1 MRRAGIVFAIST
13 VFCAT
18 ICVAAENAP
27 AAPPIQTEDV
37 ERFFRIY
44 EAADGRPTAE
54 VLQRDY
60 LDAGSE
66 GLHQLAKLR
75 NVTGVRIA
83 DMIAK
88 NPAMYDKARDC
99 MSVLPRVRERL
110 TVALGSLVRLYPRA
124 RTPPVTIVVG
134 RGKPVGVAGP
144 ATGIQIGLE
153 ALCATEWL
161 NPDVEDRFVFVIAH
175 EYIHVQQSAELADKE
190 KPTVLEMSLLEG
202 AAEFA
207 AELIAGRVAYAQIM
221 ASTRGRE
228 KEIETAFVGEMDST
242 DLSNWLYNGTAEKP
256 GDLGYWAGYRI
267 ARSYYQHATDKQRAF
282 REILEMNDAKALLAK
297 SGWRPGIE
305 L

>member
-1 MRRAGIVFAIST
+1 MKRARIVFAIST

-18 ICVAAENAP
+18 ICVAAESMP

-44 EAADGRPTAE
+44 EATEGRPTAE

-88 NPAMYDKARDC
+88 NPAMYDKAREC
-99 MSVLPRVRERL
+99 MKVLPRVRERL
-110 TVALGSLVRLYPRA
+110 TVALGSLVRLYPQA

-161 NPDVEDRFVFVIAH
+161 NPNVEDRFVFVIAH
-175 EYIHVQQSAELADKE
+175 EYIHVQQSAELAEKA
-190 KPTVLEMSLLEG
+190 KPTVLELSLLEG

-207 AELIAGRVAYAQIM
+207 AELIAGRVAYSQVM
-221 ASTRGRE
+221 ASTAGRE
-228 KEIETAFVGEMDST
+228 KEIETAFVAEMDST
-242 DLSNWLYNGTAEKP
+242 DLSNWLYNGTVEKP
-256 GDLGYWAGYRI
+256 GDLGYWVGYRI
-267 ARSYYQHATDKQRAF
+267 ARSYYQHATDKQQAF
-282 REILEMNDAKALLAK
+282 REILEMGDAKALLGK
-297 SGWRPGIE
+297 SGWRPGMK

>member
-1 MRRAGIVFAIST
+1 MHRAGIAFAISA

-18 ICVAAENAP
+18 ICVAAPNAP

-44 EAADGRPTAE
+44 EAAERRPTAE
-54 VLQRDY
+54 LLQRDY

-66 GLHQLAKLR
+66 GLQQLAKLR
-75 NVTGVRIA
+75 NVTGARIA

-88 NPAMYDKARDC
+88 NPAMYEKAREC

-110 TVALGSLVRLYPRA
+110 TVALGSLVRLYPQA

-153 ALCATEWL
+153 ALCATQWL

-175 EYIHVQQSAELADKE
+175 EYVHVQQSAELAEKE
-190 KPTVLEMSLLEG
+190 KPTVLELSLLEG

-207 AELIAGRVAYAQIM
+207 AELTAGRVAYSQIM
-221 ASTRGRE
+221 ASTAGRE
-228 KEIETAFVGEMDST
+228 KEIETAFVADMDST

-256 GDLGYWAGYRI
+256 GDLGYWVGYRI
-267 ARSYYQHATDKQRAF
+267 ARSYYQRATDKQRAF
-282 REILEMNDAKALLAK
+282 REILEMKDPKAFLEK